1 MSKEKTA
8 ILHYTAPPVIGGVE
22 GVIQAHADEFDR
34 LGYPLTVIAG
44 RGDAKAFPHNV
55 DFLELPE
62 IDSRHPHIQEMSNAL
77 RVGKVPGD
85 FDRWVD
91 RFVTTLSP
99 LFAQFDHLIV
109 HNIFTKQYNL
119 PLTAALFKLLD
130 QGQMPNTIA
139 WVHDIAWT
147 SQNSSRRQ
155 MYPGYPWEILK
166 TYRPDITYVTVS
178 HLRQQELAGLFGCDS
193 GLIEVI
199 YNGVD
204 TGTILNLTPEGQTL
218 VDRLNLAASDLIILM
233 PVRVTRLK
241 NIEYAIHVTAELKKH
256 FQNPRL
262 ILTGPPDP
270 HNEDS
275 TQYFHQLQKL
285 RSEMKVEDEMRF
297 VYESGPKKDEGYEVN
312 LDIIGDL
319 YRISDLLFMPSHSE
333 GFGMPVLEAGLA
345 GLPVFASHIPAADE
359 IGGNDIQWI
368 DLDSSPAETAAQVAE
383 YIKSSPNAR
392 FRQRIRRAYTWETIF
407 TQKIMPLLRA
417 QESVNHR

>member
-1 MSKEKTA
+1 MQKFKTA
-8 ILHYTAPPVIGGVE
+8 VLHYTAPPVIGGVE
-22 GVIQAHADEFDR
+22 GVIQAHADVFDR

-44 RGDAKAFPHNV
+44 RGDAQTFPDSV

-62 IDSRHPHIQEMSNAL
+62 IDSRHPHILEISSDL
-77 RVGKVPGD
+77 RVGKVPDD

-91 RFVTTLSP
+91 RFVSTLAP

-119 PLTAALFKLLD
+119 PLTAALFRLLD
-130 QGQMPNTIA
+130 QGQLPNTIA

-155 MYPGYPWEILK
+155 MHTGYPWEILK
-166 TYRPDITYVTVS
+166 TYRSDITYVTVS
-178 HLRQQELAGLFGCDS
+178 RSRQQELAGLFGCDP

-204 TGTILNLTPEGQTL
+204 AGKILNLTPEGEKL
-218 VDRLNLAASDLIILM
+218 VESLNLITSDLIILM

-241 NIEYAIHVTAELKKH
+241 NIEFAIHVMAELKKH
-256 FQNPRL
+256 FHSPRL

-275 TQYFHQLQKL
+275 LQYFHQLQKL
-285 RSEMKVEDEMRF
+285 RSELKVEEEMRF
-297 VYESGPKKDEGYEVN
+297 VYESGPKKDEGYEVG
-312 LDIIGDL
+312 LDVIGDL
-319 YRISDLLFMPSHSE
+319 YRVSDLLFMPSHSE

-345 GLPVFASHIPAADE
+345 GLPVFASHIPAAEE
-359 IGGNDIQWI
+359 IGGDDLQWI
-368 DLDSSPAETAAQVAE
+368 DLDASPAEIAAQIAD
-383 YIKSSPNAR
+383 YIKSSPSAR
-392 FRQRIRRAYTWETIF
+392 FRQRIRSTYTWETIF
-407 TQKIMPLLRA
+407 TQKILPLLRIR
-417 QESVNHR
+417 ESVNHR